1 MLMQEE
7 VDGVVCGSRLGTV
20 VIFSCALTL
29 SFSAGRSL
37 AGASTGRGRNSYQG
51 CEGVWKVCGL
61 LRNTIQSY
69 FKGYKY

>member
-37 AGASTGRGRNSYQG
+37 AGAVSSYRLHMQAMQRATSIYIY
-51 CEGVWKVCGL
+51 L
-61 LRNTIQSY
+61 SLRQPENLA
-69 FKGYKY
+69 